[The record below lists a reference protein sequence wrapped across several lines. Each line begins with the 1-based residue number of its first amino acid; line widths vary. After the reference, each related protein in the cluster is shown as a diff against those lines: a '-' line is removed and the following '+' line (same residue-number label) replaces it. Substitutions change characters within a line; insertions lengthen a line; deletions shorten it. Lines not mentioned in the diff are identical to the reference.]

1 MQQIPEGGAV
11 IATGDWPAKQARE
24 ALDIKWDEGANAGL
38 STAGFQ
44 DADAYDR
51 LMGRWSRRLVP
62 LLIGFGGL
70 ADGERIVDVG
80 CGTGSLTFAFPTLAK
95 VAAITGIDATE
106 PFVVAVRARSTDP
119 RITFDVGD
127 VRALP

>member
-1 MQQIPEGGAV
+1 MTLSPP
-11 IATGDWPAKQARE
+11 D
-24 ALDIKWDEGANAGL
+24 AGL

-51 LMGRWSRRLVP
+51 LMGRWSRRLAP

-80 CGTGSLTFAFPTLAK
+80 GGTGSLTFALP
-95 VAAITGIDATE
+95 AAANVTRAIGIDATE
-106 PFVVAVRARSTDP
+106 PFITAARARNTNP
-119 RITFDVGD
+119 CITFDVGD
-127 VRALP
+127 ARALPYADASFDRAYSSLVLH